1 MQRRKPLLKTPEPVL
16 TLEERIE
23 KRACELSHLYFT
35 RRFFKIRQNADFRVN
50 WHHHYI
56 ADTLEKVERGELQN
70 VLFNVSPGSSKT
82 EEVVINWIA
91 RNITRNPWCRFL
103 HVSYSDD
110 LALQNS
116 QTARDLIAMDEYQK
130 FWPTP
135 ISDDAKAKKRWNVM
149 LDGKR
154 AGGVYAAALGGQI
167 TGFRA
172 GHMKDGFQGAIL
184 IDDPMK
190 PEDAF
195 SEPALK
201 RANRR
206 LLTTIKSRKA
216 NPKTPI
222 VVIMQRISD
231 NDPSAFILSG
241 ALGVKF
247 HHVVIPAIIDD
258 AYIAKLDPKY
268 QAMIDKTDFVEADE
282 GAKP

>member
-1 MQRRKPLLKTPEPVL
+1 MSKWMQRRKKSSKEPEPVQL
-16 TLEERIE
+16 TLEERID
-23 KRACELSHLYFT
+23 KRACELSHLYFIKK
-35 RRFFKIRQNADFRVN
+35 FYKIRSNAPFRVN

-56 ADTLEKVERGELQN
+56 ADTLQRVECGELQN
-70 VLFNVSPGSSKT
+70 VLINVSPGSSKT
-82 EEVVINWIA
+82 EMVVKNFIA
-91 RNITRNPWCRFL
+91 RNTARNPWCRFL

-116 QTARDLIAMDEYQK
+116 QEARDLIALDEYQK
-130 FWPTP
+130 YWPTP

-149 LDGKR
+149 LNGKR

-172 GHMKDGFQGAIL
+172 GHMVEGFQGALL

-195 SEPALK
+195 SDPALK

-206 LLTTIKSRKA
+206 LLTTVKSRLA

-222 VVIMQRISD
+222 ICIMQRISD

-241 ALGVKF
+241 ALGIKF

-258 AYIAKLDPKY
+258 AYIATLDPKY
-268 QAMIDKTDFVEADE
+268 QAMIDLSE
-282 GAKP
+282 GRE